1 MCGCDN
7 VDDLI
12 AQANRAIPASINLTY
27 RATFDDSDINEFS
40 NQSDTE
46 AKIREPLTPGRE
58 FWCGILYL
66 MLKALNLTNKMSDYA
81 RLKSSIVIERL
92 VLNHQNV

>member
-12 AQANRAIPASINLTY
+12 AQANRTIPASINLTY

-46 AKIREPLTPGRE
+46 AKLREPLTPGRK
-58 FWCGILYL
+58 CL
-66 MLKALNLTNKMSDYA
+66 MWHIVLAVKRIAFNNKNVRLGREISCKS
-81 RLKSSIVIERL
+81 LKSVIM
-92 VLNHQNV
+92 

>member
-27 RATFDDSDINEFS
+27 RATFDDSDMKDPFAYSLPSFQHHSYVDGDHQRSMSMMVKYYTLFGGASLLPELLTICFPS
-40 NQSDTE
+40 NWGSE
-46 AKIREPLTPGRE
+46 L
-58 FWCGILYL
+58 
-66 MLKALNLTNKMSDYA
+66 
-81 RLKSSIVIERL
+81 
-92 VLNHQNV
+92 

>member
-40 NQSDTE
+40 IQSDTE
-46 AKIREPLTPGRE
+46 AKMREPLTPGRE
-58 FWCGILYL
+58 CLSGILYL
-66 MLKALNLTNKMSDYA
+66 MLEALNLTK
-81 RLKSSIVIERL
+81 
-92 VLNHQNV
+92 

>member
-1 MCGCDN
+1 MQHTTKSCKNEDICGCDN

-27 RATFDDSDINEFS
+27 RATFDDSDINELSF
-40 NQSDTE
+40 QSDTE

-58 FWCGILYL
+58 CLVWHIVLAVKCVEFITYFRPYLILI
-66 MLKALNLTNKMSDYA
+66 K
-81 RLKSSIVIERL
+81 
-92 VLNHQNV
+92 